1 MRTVKDIKE
10 LRDNIETLRK
20 YINDK
25 TDPTFDFAVNLVKKG
40 TCFVVVK
47 VGEGYEFYP
56 SRFVGYYDNDMD
68 KHLSNTEK
76 DGKETNPVISEILG
90 NKPEQNPLIDKQYRD
105 YCELLGFTAR
115 DKGSFGVERK
125 YWEVIE
131 W

>member
-1 MRTVKDIKE
+1 MRTVKDVKE
-10 LRDNIETLRK
+10 LKDNIDTLHK

-25 TDPTFDFAVNLVKKG
+25 TEPTYDFAINLIKKG

-47 VGEGYEFYP
+47 TEKGCEFYP
-56 SRFVGYYDNDMD
+56 SRFIGYYDNDMD
-68 KHLSNTEK
+68 KHLNNTEK

-90 NKPEQNPLIDKQYRD
+90 NKPEQNPLIDKQYQE
-105 YCELLGFTAR
+105 YCKSLGFTAR

-131 W
+131 